1 MLLYRISEAKYATG
15 LSASGRS
22 ARWNKDH
29 QFVLYTADSE
39 ALCTLECVAHR
50 ASIFPSKEYKLM
62 FIEIKNIERYTQ
74 EITLKRIEDI
84 FTKLTGEKDAWKSI
98 ESYSVLQLITND
110 WYDNNT
116 SLVLKVPSALTL
128 NDSNYIIN
136 TRHPDIDKVSILKTE
151 DFNFDNRLL

>member
-1 MLLYRISEAKYATG
+1 
-15 LSASGRS
+15 
-22 ARWNKDH
+22 
-29 QFVLYTADSE
+29 
-39 ALCTLECVAHR
+39 
-50 ASIFPSKEYKLM
+50 M
-62 FIEIKNIERYTQ
+62 FIKIKDIERYTQ
-74 EITLKRIEDI
+74 EITLKRMEDI

>member
-1 MLLYRISEAKYATG
+1 MVLYRISEDKYATG

-50 ASIFPSKEYKLM
+50 ASILPSKKYKLM

-74 EITLKRIEDI
+74 EITLPRIEEV
-84 FTKLTGEKDAWKSI
+84 FNTLKGEKEVWKSI
-98 ESYSVLQLITND
+98 ESYSILQRITND
-110 WYDNNT
+110 WYENNT

-136 TRHPDIDKVSILKTE
+136 TRHPDINKVEILKTE